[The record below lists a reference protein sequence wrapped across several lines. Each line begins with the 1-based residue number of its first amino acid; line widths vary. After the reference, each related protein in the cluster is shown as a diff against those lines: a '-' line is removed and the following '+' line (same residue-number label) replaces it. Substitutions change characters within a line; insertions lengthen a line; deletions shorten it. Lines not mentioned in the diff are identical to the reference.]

1 MPTTKTMLGVG
12 ACAIAVVALC
22 RRALRTP
29 TPRDGRPQLT
39 RQNAYRTLPGLRDD
53 PPPPYSPKDL
63 VGGAPPRAE
72 GDGATEGVTSAAPP
86 SFIQYPGSH
95 RDGDG
100 GPPAFLQKLP
110 QAPIAAPPRAPSPD
124 ESEHFGN
131 TGPAAMA
138 AAERATEEA
147 AAARPRRMWL
157 DGARRPAAADEAA
170 AADGP
175 AQIDDDDDDFDDSF
189 TSSFDEHKIARRK
202 LRARLE
208 AERSSAAQLRAL
220 TAEAAPLGDSA
231 SSKSSAK
238 SAAAAPPSADALER
252 TLGSGGG
259 DALSLTTSTDSD
271 EVALLDGLLATMRNG
286 GVY

>member
-1 MPTTKTMLGVG
+1 MV
-12 ACAIAVVALC
+12 
-22 RRALRTP
+22 
-29 TPRDGRPQLT
+29 
-39 RQNAYRTLPGLRDD
+39 
-53 PPPPYSPKDL
+53 
-63 VGGAPPRAE
+63 
-72 GDGATEGVTSAAPP
+72 
-86 SFIQYPGSH
+86 
-95 RDGDG
+95 
-100 GPPAFLQKLP
+100 
-110 QAPIAAPPRAPSPD
+110 
-124 ESEHFGN
+124 
-131 TGPAAMA
+131 
-138 AAERATEEA
+138 
-147 AAARPRRMWL
+147 
-157 DGARRPAAADEAA
+157 
-170 AADGP
+170 
-175 AQIDDDDDDFDDSF
+175 DDDFDDSF
-189 TSSFDEHKIARRK
+189 TSSFDEQKIARRK

>member
-1 MPTTKTMLGVG
+1 MP
-12 ACAIAVVALC
+12 ASA
-22 RRALRTP
+22 
-29 TPRDGRPQLT
+29 
-39 RQNAYRTLPGLRDD
+39 
-53 PPPPYSPKDL
+53 PPP
-63 VGGAPPRAE
+63 APPLAPAPAAPPAAAPEPPLPSAE
-72 GDGATEGVTSAAPP
+72 GDGAAEGVASAAPP
-86 SFIQYPGSH
+86 SFIQYPGSR

-175 AQIDDDDDDFDDSF
+175 AQIDDDDDDDFDDSF